1 MHSIYQPL
9 PDKSTLS
16 PHFYCKEVLPKVSR
30 TFAISIRVL
39 RGDFHKSVLCSYLLC
54 RILDT
59 IEDSSFPDFSDQ
71 EAVFNA
77 FTGIFA
83 REDFSERAIQSGLDK
98 FFETAQLRQ
107 NESDYYGLLRNT
119 NLVIANFLTLPE
131 NYRKVIR
138 ECIMEMSTGML
149 SMVSQRRQSMTPVFL
164 KTVAD
169 LEKYCYFVAG
179 TVGVLTARLLREHS
193 GRINHSLF
201 NYLEEK
207 SVSFGLGL
215 QMTNILKDCWTD
227 YQRGLCYIPEAM
239 ISQHDLSP
247 ASFFE
252 PQSAGKAQKT
262 IDDLIA
268 MAANHLDNG
277 LDLILSIPR
286 SQFRVKL
293 SCLWPLFFAITTL
306 IETKRNRKLLLGEV
320 VKISRARVQKLMR
333 KTTLLGWSNRGI
345 GNYYESF
352 RVLL

>member
-1 MHSIYQPL
+1 MPHHNDFSRQ
-9 PDKSTLS
+9 STLP
-16 PHFYCKEVLPKVSR
+16 PHLYCKAIIPKVSR
-30 TFAISIRVL
+30 TFAISIRIL

-59 IEDSSFPDFSDQ
+59 VEDSSFPDFAHQ
-71 EAVFNA
+71 ETVFNS
-77 FTGIFA
+77 FTELFS
-83 REDFSERAIQSGLDK
+83 REDFSDRAIQSWLEL
-98 FFETAQLRQ
+98 FFTTALLRQ
-107 NESDYYGLLRNT
+107 DEGDYYDLLRNT
-119 NLVIANFLTLPE
+119 DLVIANFLTLPG
-131 NYRKVIR
+131 NYRKVIKD
-138 ECIMEMSTGML
+138 CIIEMSRGML
-149 SMVSQRRQSMTPVFL
+149 SMVSKRQQSSTPFFL
-164 KTVAD
+164 KTEAD
-169 LEKYCYFVAG
+169 LDKYCYFVAG
-179 TVGVLTARLLREHS
+179 TVGVLTARLLREYS

-215 QMTNILKDCWTD
+215 QMTNILKDCWAD
-227 YQRGLCYIPEAM
+227 YQRGLCYIPETM
-239 ISQHDLSP
+239 ISKHNLS
-247 ASFFE
+247 AAGFFE
-252 PQSAGKAQKT
+252 PQNLKKAQKT
-262 IDDLIA
+262 IDDLITL
-268 MAANHLDNG
+268 AAGHLDDG

-333 KTTLLGWSNRGI
+333 KTTLLGWNNRSI

>member
-1 MHSIYQPL
+1 MPVHNDFSRQ
-9 PDKSTLS
+9 STLP
-16 PHFYCKEVLPKVSR
+16 PHLYCKAVIPKVSR

-39 RGDFHKSVLCSYLLC
+39 RGDFHKSVLSSYLLC

-59 IEDSSFPDFSDQ
+59 IEDSSFPHFSQQ
-71 EAVFNA
+71 EAVFNS
-77 FTGIFA
+77 FTGIFS
-83 REDFSERAIQSGLDK
+83 REDFSDRAVQNWLEL
-98 FFETAQLRQ
+98 FFATALLRQ
-107 NESDYYGLLRNT
+107 DEGDYYDLLRNT
-119 NLVIANFLTLPE
+119 NLVIANFLTLPG
-131 NYRKVIR
+131 NYRKVIK
-138 ECIMEMSTGML
+138 ECIIEMSTGML
-149 SMVSQRRQSMTPVFL
+149 SMVLKQQQSTTPFFL
-164 KTVAD
+164 KKEAD

-179 TVGVLTARLLREHS
+179 TVGVLTARLLREYS

-215 QMTNILKDCWTD
+215 QMTNILKDCWAD

-239 ISQHDLSP
+239 ISKHNLSA

-252 PQSAGKAQKT
+252 PENTKKAQKT
-262 IDDLIA
+262 IDDLITL
-268 MAANHLDNG
+268 AASHLDNG

>member
-1 MHSIYQPL
+1 MPVNHDFSGQ
-9 PDKSTLS
+9 STLP
-16 PHFYCKEVLPKVSR
+16 PHLYCKAIIPKVSR
-30 TFAISIRVL
+30 TFAISIRIL

-59 IEDSSFPDFSDQ
+59 VEDSSFPDFAHQ
-71 EAVFNA
+71 ETVFNS
-77 FTGIFA
+77 FTELFS
-83 REDFSERAIQSGLDK
+83 REDFSDRAIQSWLEL
-98 FFETAQLRQ
+98 FFTTALLRQ
-107 NESDYYGLLRNT
+107 DEGDYYDLLRNT
-119 NLVIANFLTLPE
+119 DLVIANFLTLPG
-131 NYRKVIR
+131 NYRKVIKD
-138 ECIMEMSTGML
+138 CIIEMSRGML
-149 SMVSQRRQSMTPVFL
+149 SMVSKRQQSSTPFFL
-164 KTVAD
+164 KTEAD
-169 LEKYCYFVAG
+169 LDKYCYFVAG
-179 TVGVLTARLLREHS
+179 TVGVLTARLLREYS

-215 QMTNILKDCWTD
+215 QMTNILKDCWAD
-227 YQRGLCYIPEAM
+227 YQRGLCYIPETM
-239 ISQHDLSP
+239 ISKHNLS
-247 ASFFE
+247 AAGFFE
-252 PQSAGKAQKT
+252 PQNLKKAQKT
-262 IDDLIA
+262 IDDLITL
-268 MAANHLDNG
+268 AAGHLDDG

-333 KTTLLGWSNRGI
+333 KTTLLGWNNKSI